1 MYAQKEAA
9 AETAAQNKEAP
20 PPDSVW
26 SENEAAGL
34 RSYSCPSC
42 GAELICDETTAATS
56 CPYCGNPTVIAGQFS
71 GMQRPELVLPFVL
84 DKNAA
89 KAALK
94 KYYRGK
100 RFCPAPSR
108 HKTTLRRSRAC
119 MSPSGCSMPT
129 RPVRDIMKRPTPRP
143 TATAI
148 TSSPRPSTMM
158 SAARAPRS
166 LWAYLWMAR
175 PRCPTATWTPL
186 SRMTTAFQ
194 PSSTAYLP
202 GYMADKYDEDADT
215 CQARAHSRM
224 QNSVSSELS
233 ASITGYSS

>member
-1 MYAQKEAA
+1 MATQLTNYQCPACTGPLHFDGASGKLVCDFCGSSYDTAEIEALYAEKEAA
-9 AETAAQNKEAP
+9 AETAAQNKQAP

-94 KYYRGK
+94 KILSREEIPAQCLLFAESYRGDQGRVCPVLAVRCQRL
-100 RFCPAPSR
+100 RFGP
-108 HKTTLRRSRAC
+108 
-119 MSPSGCSMPT
+119 
-129 RPVRDIMKRPTPRP
+129 I
-143 TATAI
+143 
-148 TSSPRPSTMM
+148 
-158 SAARAPRS
+158 
-166 LWAYLWMAR
+166 
-175 PRCPTATWTPL
+175 
-186 SRMTTAFQ
+186 
-194 PSSTAYLP
+194 
-202 GYMADKYDEDADT
+202 
-215 CQARAHSRM
+215 
-224 QNSVSSELS
+224 
-233 ASITGYSS
+233 